1 MCLSFCQKSSTS
13 LISSMGRTATV
24 VMILQT
30 ISMNMQ
36 AMIATIACKL
46 SSYWLNSPIKLIVIM
61 LLSILLPV
69 LGIQIKILN
78 TTSSGTIF
86 NLIGQVRYVN
96 MIGCPLVKQNKRN

>member
-1 MCLSFCQKSSTS
+1 
-13 LISSMGRTATV
+13 
-24 VMILQT
+24 
-30 ISMNMQ
+30 MNMQ